1 MADEKT
7 LGFKIAIDG
16 ISNEATEL
24 QKLTIQLQNLNK
36 EYKDLQKTIN
46 QQGGLASNDQLR
58 QLAAYSQEI
67 DNHKDSIKELVR
79 VQGSAEDSL
88 VRMRTKL
95 IDLKDQ
101 YANGSAAL
109 RSQLTPE
116 INKLTTEVGKAEQ
129 AIGVHSRGVGHY
141 TQSIKTAVAQIFS
154 IAAPAAAAAFALN
167 GLKTAFAGTEAG
179 ANLLGRAKVQ
189 LTAFFDAIVEGRWRY
204 AFGNE
209 LPKDIKVIGD
219 LMNKVRIDER
229 AELVAV
235 SEKELQIKDLR
246 IAAIKAGK
254 DTVEQVRLL
263 TLAEQTETDL
273 IQSRLNFKGEEL
285 DIVNKI
291 LAKDPVNTAALDK
304 QAQLQADINN
314 ILGDRSIR
322 IASQLEKQQEKL
334 NAELD
339 KTLSKSEEI
348 ALKASVAIKG
358 GWDKKNQS
366 PILQPFD
373 WKASDEVAAVN

>member
-24 QKLTIQLQNLNK
+24 QTLTIQLQNLTK

-46 QQGGLASNDQLR
+46 QQGGLASNDHLR

-129 AIGVHSRGVGHY
+129 AIGVHSRGGR
-141 TQSIKTAVAQIFS
+141 
-154 IAAPAAAAAFALN
+154 
-167 GLKTAFAGTEAG
+167 TED
-179 ANLLGRAKVQ
+179 RKS
-189 LTAFFDAIVEGRWRY
+189 T
-204 AFGNE
+204 
-209 LPKDIKVIGD
+209 
-219 LMNKVRIDER
+219 
-229 AELVAV
+229 
-235 SEKELQIKDLR
+235 
-246 IAAIKAGK
+246 
-254 DTVEQVRLL
+254 
-263 TLAEQTETDL
+263 
-273 IQSRLNFKGEEL
+273 RLNSSHA
-285 DIVNKI
+285 N
-291 LAKDPVNTAALDK
+291 
-304 QAQLQADINN
+304 
-314 ILGDRSIR
+314 
-322 IASQLEKQQEKL
+322 
-334 NAELD
+334 
-339 KTLSKSEEI
+339 
-348 ALKASVAIKG
+348 
-358 GWDKKNQS
+358 
-366 PILQPFD
+366 
-373 WKASDEVAAVN
+373 